1 MSQKTFSA
9 IQVNGAQ
16 GLSLKTNKQRI
27 HTTTVLETQLKHKS
41 TGFILMNYFYA
52 LSNWV
57 KLILVEKNL
66 RLSTQI
72 SGQQLVVEL
81 SKIEHNLL

>member
-1 MSQKTFSA
+1 MPQKIFSA

-52 LSNWV
+52 LSN
-57 KLILVEKNL
+57 
-66 RLSTQI
+66 
-72 SGQQLVVEL
+72 
-81 SKIEHNLL
+81 